1 METSS
6 GVSLRRNRPFM
17 LLLVARTISM
27 LGMAFTPV
35 ALAFGVLRLP
45 GADAGTL
52 SLVLAAQTAPLV
64 IFMLLGGVIADR
76 YPRAVVLRWSEF
88 VTAAAIA
95 AIGVMMLSGTAPVW
109 EISVAAAVS
118 GVASAGVYPALTGI
132 IPDLVPA
139 AQLQQA
145 NAWLGGGASVA
156 RLAGVVSGGAVVLWV
171 GGGWA
176 MITAGALYFV
186 AGLLSLGLPRIS
198 ATLASKSDGPLR
210 QLADGWGEFSSR
222 QWLWVVVAQFSVLVM
237 MLQAAHGVFG
247 PVVAENELGGPA
259 MWTTFLL
266 GEALGAVVGVA
277 LALVWRPKHP
287 IRVATIMTFT
297 AGLPAIL
304 LGVAA
309 PLPLVVAAAFAMGAC
324 FELFGVW
331 WLTAMQNEVPPES
344 LARVASYDA
353 LGSLMLGP
361 IGLLLAGPA
370 TLAFGVHNALI
381 GAGIINLV
389 VTALALLS
397 PEVRNLK
404 SHRVRVEAA

>member
-1 METSS
+1 M
-6 GVSLRRNRPFM
+6 RRR
-17 LLLVARTISM
+17 
-27 LGMAFTPV
+27 
-35 ALAFGVLRLP
+35 
-45 GADAGTL
+45 
-52 SLVLAAQTAPLV
+52 
-64 IFMLLGGVIADR
+64 
-76 YPRAVVLRWSEF
+76 LRWSEF

-139 AQLQQA
+139 PQLQQA

-156 RLAGVVSGGAVVLWV
+156 RLAGVVAGGAVVLWL

-266 GEALGAVVGVA
+266 GEALGAVVGVS

-309 PLPLVVAAAFAMGAC
+309 PLPLVVVAAFAMGAC

-370 TLAFGVHNALI
+370 TLAFGVHTALI

-397 PEVRNLK
+397 PEVRNLEA
-404 SHRVRVEAA
+404 HRVRVEAA